1 MEVKVNKEIR
11 DYTECIYFGLSLR
24 QFIFSLF
31 ACGVA
36 AALFFLLKP
45 FIGIETLSWIC
56 MLGAFPFAVIGF
68 VKYNGMNAEEVI
80 KVFVQNEILTKR
92 ELTFIPINFYY
103 EIIKKEKEGDDEK
116 NNEIY

>member
-24 QFIFSLF
+24 QFVFSLF

-36 AALFFLLKP
+36 AVLFFFFFS

-56 MLGAFPFAVIGF
+56 MLGAFPFAIIGF

-92 ELTFIPINFYY
+92 KLTFIPINFYC
-103 EIIKKEKEGDDEK
+103 EIIKKEKEGDDK
-116 NNEIY
+116 KNEIY